1 MQQINVTVTD
11 TVPEQLVKK
20 MKTMGIDTDKIK
32 FNVKKEGAGSEEPTK
47 TRQFQVN
54 SGSIDQ
60 ATS

>member
-32 FNVKKEGAGSEEPTK
+32 FKVQKEGAESEEPTK
-47 TRQFQVN
+47 TR
-54 SGSIDQ
+54 
-60 ATS
+60 